1 MAAGKVRDRRDAALE
16 LGEWLLAGH
25 QQTCVADP
33 VLVPRRLINE
43 ALFVHHLHQAL
54 GERADGAAEEERH
67 RNVPI
72 ASGVDELQGD
82 PAEVHAA
89 RDARRWRVPPA
100 RTQAGRLGSHHRRG
114 LDRDIDVLA
123 NAIADGA
130 EKRHQRPDS
139 SFRSAVQPRLRDG
152 EAKRCAVVVAGH
164 EHRSGGGVEG
174 EVAGGP
180 VGLRAGLPERRYGN
194 DHERRIDGAQRVI
207 AQPQAVEVA
216 GVKGLEEDVGRA
228 GEG

>member
-1 MAAGKVRDRRDAALE
+1 M
-16 LGEWLLAGH
+16 
-25 QQTCVADP
+25 
-33 VLVPRRLINE
+33 
-43 ALFVHHLHQAL
+43 
-54 GERADGAAEEERH
+54 
-67 RNVPI
+67 
-72 ASGVDELQGD
+72 
-82 PAEVHAA
+82 
-89 RDARRWRVPPA
+89 
-100 RTQAGRLGSHHRRG
+100 
-114 LDRDIDVLA
+114 LA

-139 SFRSAVQPRLRDG
+139 SFRSAVQPGLRDG
-152 EAKRCAVVVAGH
+152 EAKRRAVVVAGH

-174 EVAGGP
+174 QVAGGP

-228 GEG
+228 GEGEQLFTPLAGFEVKGDRALVPVDPPPRQAGVRPLLAVCERTGVTERRPARRLHHDHVRTKVAENLAADQRPVVSQVQHSIR

>member
-1 MAAGKVRDRRDAALE
+1 M
-16 LGEWLLAGH
+16 
-25 QQTCVADP
+25 
-33 VLVPRRLINE
+33 
-43 ALFVHHLHQAL
+43 
-54 GERADGAAEEERH
+54 
-67 RNVPI
+67 
-72 ASGVDELQGD
+72 
-82 PAEVHAA
+82 
-89 RDARRWRVPPA
+89 
-100 RTQAGRLGSHHRRG
+100 
-114 LDRDIDVLA
+114 LA

-174 EVAGGP
+174 QVAGGP

-194 DHERRIDGAQRVI
+194 DHERRIDGAQRGI

-228 GEG
+228 GEGEQLFTPLAGFEVKGDCALVPVDSPPRQAGVRPLLAVCERPGLAKRCASQRLHHDHVRTKVAKNLSAEQGPVVGKVQHSIR